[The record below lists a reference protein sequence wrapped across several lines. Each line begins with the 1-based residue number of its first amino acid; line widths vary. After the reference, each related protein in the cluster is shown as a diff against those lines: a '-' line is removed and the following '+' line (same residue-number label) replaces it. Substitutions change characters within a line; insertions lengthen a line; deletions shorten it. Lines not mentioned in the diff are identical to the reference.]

1 MIRER
6 RSTWHV
12 LNRMIFLFFLEED
25 VMMSGET
32 VKIGSAALLS
42 LQRIKEASK
51 WVVYYHITLQIM
63 LLSYTT
69 SEWIPCMANLSQ
81 TKTIFL
87 AVTLTCGIFY
97 RNMRFNEI
105 ALWWTIWFQKLY
117 SSKKIVVAPTCNTD
131 SIVCFQ

>member
-1 MIRER
+1 MIRE

-12 LNRMIFLFFLEED
+12 LNRRYFWVFLEED

-87 AVTLTCGIFY
+87 TVILTCGIFY

-117 SSKKIVVAPTCNTD
+117 SSKKIVVALTCNTD